1 MKCLVTGSAGFI
13 GSHLC
18 ERLIADGHLVRGVDD
33 LSTGSRTNLHQ
44 ILNHQRFH
52 FIHEKTGQLSFEDIS
67 EIDWVFHLS
76 GKADIVPS
84 IEHPMEYHQANV
96 TDTVHLLQLSR
107 MAGVKKFIYA
117 ASSSCYGY
125 VLPDHCP
132 SHETNATC
140 PQYPYALTKWVGE
153 QYALHWSNV
162 YGLGVVS
169 LRLFNVYGPR
179 HRTSGAY
186 GAVFGTFM
194 SQLANHEPV
203 TIVGDGTQTRDFT
216 FVSDVVDAFVMA
228 AAKYCY
234 GVLNVGTGKPQ
245 TVNYLAYL
253 LGAKETVHIPDRPG
267 EPKITCADNSRIK
280 KTLDWKPKVSFEE
293 GVEIMKALIPQY
305 KDAPLWTPEKI
316 AKATESWFKYLS

>member
-52 FIHEKTGQLSFEDIS
+52 FIHEKTGQLSFEDIA
-67 EIDWVFHLS
+67 EMDWVFHLS
-76 GKADIVPS
+76 GRADIVPS
-84 IEHPMEYHQANV
+84 IENPMEYHNANV
-96 TDTVHLLQLSR
+96 TETVHLLQLSR
-107 MAGVKKFIYA
+107 MAKIKRFLYA
-117 ASSSCYGY
+117 ASSSCYGIPKTY
-125 VLPDHCP
+125 PTP
-132 SHETNATC
+132 EIEEIK
-140 PQYPYALTKWVGE
+140 PQYPYALTKWMGE
-153 QYALHWSNV
+153 KYALHWASV
-162 YGLGVVS
+162 YGLELVS
-169 LRLFNVYGPR
+169 LRLFNVFGPR

-194 SQLANHEPV
+194 AQLANHQPV

-216 FVSDVVDAFVMA
+216 YVTDVVEAFVA
-228 AAKYCY
+228 AAKSTY
-234 GVLNVGTGKPQ
+234 VDVFNVGTGKPQ

-253 LGAKETVHIPDRPG
+253 LGAKETMHIPNRPG
-267 EPKITCADNSRIK
+267 EPATTCADTTKIQQCLR
-280 KTLDWKPKVSFEE
+280 WRPKVLFEE